1 MAESLTR
8 IFLSRH
14 KHTESEPLRLTSLP
28 DPNLCTSLTV
38 TSLHAFKPVGMW
50 KARMRE
56 VQLQVQPLPR
66 PVTKPKLRASIVSSV
81 RIPSVSPLLFQRGLK
96 SAQGR
101 FLSSKLKGL
110 GESWENWK
118 STRGGGF
125 AYKLPSERL
134 LKRSSLELK
143 DTFRGEVTG
152 KRCMTSI
159 HRVKSVLIASHASTF
174 N

>member
-14 KHTESEPLRLTSLP
+14 KHAESEPMRLTSLP
-28 DPNLCTSLTV
+28 DPNLCNSLTV
-38 TSLHAFKPVGMW
+38 TSLHAFKPIGMW
-50 KARMRE
+50 KARIRE
-56 VQLQVQPLPR
+56 VQQVQPLPR
-66 PVTKPKLRASIVSSV
+66 PVTKPKLRASIVSTV
-81 RIPSVSPLLFQRGLK
+81 RIPSVSPLLFQRGLR

-101 FLSSKLKGL
+101 FLSCKLKGL
-110 GESWENWK
+110 GETWENWK

-159 HRVKSVLIASHASTF
+159 YRVKSALLSSHTSTF

>member
-14 KHTESEPLRLTSLP
+14 KHAESEPLRLTSLP
-28 DPNLCTSLTV
+28 DPNLCNSLTV
-38 TSLHAFKPVGMW
+38 TSLRTFKPLGMW
-50 KARMRE
+50 KARLRE
-56 VQLQVQPLPR
+56 VQLQVQPPR
-66 PVTKPKLRASIVSSV
+66 PVTKPKLRASIVSAV
-81 RIPSVSPLLFQRGLK
+81 RIPSVSPLLFQRGLR

-125 AYKLPSERL
+125 AYRLPSERT

-159 HRVKSVLIASHASTF
+159 HRVKSSLIASHASTF